1 MDVYTPKS
9 GSRPPGG
16 GEPLQGTPVRGGEPC
31 RRGLEPIQR
40 LPLYGFFDFPAFLR
54 LSWEVLVN
62 HVDSCLGAFFDFVLE
77 ILRFSLS
84 FLVPLLLIS
93 RSPFQ
98 LNVSLEKHQK
108 SIRKH

>member
-1 MDVYTPKS
+1 MILTRHHLGRWPHELRVDLVALAQGEHDTATPIDDSNKQWSS
-9 GSRPPGG
+9 GTMKQHPRF
-16 GEPLQGTPVRGGEPC
+16 VK
-31 RRGLEPIQR
+31 I
-40 LPLYGFFDFPAFLR
+40 
-54 LSWEVLVN
+54 SW
-62 HVDSCLGAFFDFVLE
+62 
-77 ILRFSLS
+77 FSLS